1 VLSVGFECASVVPSV
16 LGVRVGFQRCR
27 VLIHARRLYK
37 TLVFSSDVH
46 VGEVLHFLIEASLS
60 RRRRRRRSGGASNSV
75 DAHGGDYALYVTT
88 LKKAMDVVIVD
99 DQRRGGG
106 RKKVSGA
113 EEAMPWR
120 RLASYRLKDKVPTPD
135 QAIAPQSCRHV

>member
-1 VLSVGFECASVVPSV
+1 M
-16 LGVRVGFQRCR
+16 GFQRCR

-60 RRRRRRRSGGASNSV
+60 RRRRHRRGASNSA
-75 DAHGGDYALYVTT
+75 DAHDGDYALYVTT

-120 RLASYRLKDKVPTPD
+120 RLASYRLKNKVPTLRPS
-135 QAIAPQSCRHV
+135 QRGSPELSTRLVGAHG

>member
-1 VLSVGFECASVVPSV
+1 VLSVGFESASVVPSV

-46 VGEVLHFLIEASLS
+46 VGEVLHFIIEASLS
-60 RRRRRRRSGGASNSV
+60 RRCHRSGGASRSV
-75 DAHGGDYALYVTT
+75 DAHDGDYALYVTT
-88 LKKAMDVVIVD
+88 LKKAMDVVIFD

-120 RLASYRLKDKVPTPD
+120 RLASYRLKDKVPTLD
-135 QAIAPQSCRHV
+135 QTNIALQSCRHV